1 MERAV
6 EQESMKEVVERKDV
20 RLIWEEEHLYLDGFS
35 DAAFDVCSGRQ
46 EVGAARDVFRNLVG
60 DWSQEVT

>member
-6 EQESMKEVVERKDV
+6 AQESMKEVVERKDV
-20 RLIWEEEHLYLDGFS
+20 RLILEEEHLYLDGFS
-35 DAAFDVCSGRQ
+35 AFDVCSGRRD
-46 EVGAARDVFRNLVG
+46 VGAAWDMFRNLIG